1 MGQLLTFKWSMCS
14 FCVLMVAFSSRELVV
29 HFFDRVLE
37 LEESLGSSQL
47 LQQNLKLKDE
57 KVSSLNQVIQ
67 EKEDLLDDL
76 ENRCSCY
83 SCVQWLGR
91 ICLRMLRFQ
100 SRPGHSR
107 DLCLVSRRQFQHAIV
122 IVSNWCLLPVRT
134 GKIFSRVILS
144 TDYS

>member
-1 MGQLLTFKWSMCS
+1 
-14 FCVLMVAFSSRELVV
+14 MVAFSSRELVV

-91 ICLRMLRFQ
+91 ICMRMLRFQ

-107 DLCLVSRRQFQHAIV
+107 DLLWCPEYN
-122 IVSNWCLLPVRT
+122 SNTL
-134 GKIFSRVILS
+134 
-144 TDYS
+144 